1 MLVNLFSGVG
11 SEINL
16 VEKNCGRRRESR
28 ATILAASSIFSF
40 PSMPLW
46 PGIHMKV
53 VCVGKDGEENLDA
66 LNERGWL
73 DESLEG

>member
-1 MLVNLFSGVG
+1 VLVNVFSGVG

-16 VEKNCGRRRESR
+16 VEKNCGRRRGSR
-28 ATILAASSIFSF
+28 ATILGASSIFLF

-53 VCVGKDGEENLDA
+53 MFVL
-66 LNERGWL
+66 ERMARKIWMR
-73 DESLEG
+73 